1 MAVALGAGLMALGG
15 CGSESSTTTGP
26 PGARLMV
33 IPEPTREEMFA
44 RVSGVLGI
52 NDQGCFTLDDRVLV
66 VGSGSR
72 VLAGNTSIDV
82 ADVGI
87 VEVGARASGAGGEID
102 GLDEVERISRVLGLG
117 DDAMTCQAD
126 RDDPAL
132 TVLDPSGP

>member
-1 MAVALGAGLMALGG
+1 
-15 CGSESSTTTGP
+15 
-26 PGARLMV
+26 MV

-52 NDQGCFTLDDRVLV
+52 NGQGCFTLDDRVLV

-82 ADVGI
+82 ADVGV
-87 VEVGARASGAGGEID
+87 VEVGARALGAGGEID
-102 GLDEVERISRVLGLG
+102 GRDEVERISRVLELG

-126 RDDPAL
+126 PDDPSL